1 MLHIIGLEYEN
12 PTKNFEDFDN
22 MFKAIDPQNCTALYI
37 AVLVYDRVI
46 LERDPTRYHDVN
58 AWFNG
63 GWYPLRQRQQR
74 HQSEPFSDEDSDSVS
89 DIID

>member
-22 MFKAIDPQNCTALYI
+22 MFKAIDPESYSLTYI
-37 AVLVYDRVI
+37 ATLVFDRVVRECI
-46 LERDPTRYHDVN
+46 PTRTTEVN

-63 GWYPLRQRQQR
+63 NWYLLHRQQQ
-74 HQSEPFSDEDSDSVS
+74 QSESFFSDEDSDSVS